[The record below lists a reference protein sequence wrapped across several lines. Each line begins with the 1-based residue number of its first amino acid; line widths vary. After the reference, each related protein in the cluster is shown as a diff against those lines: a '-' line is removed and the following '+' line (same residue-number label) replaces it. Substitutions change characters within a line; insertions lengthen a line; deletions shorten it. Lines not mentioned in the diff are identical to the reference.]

1 MYSCILG
8 GILWCTVVTGYT
20 RGVCPARGCQAK
32 ESDPVNYKV
41 HKINRKKK
49 NLVFSICYD
58 ILGPNTNVNTIRVQ
72 ILGRIRI
79 RTLFGFRNLA
89 EYEYEYNSG
98 TEIWPNTNIIWST
111 TFVQIRI
118 RILRLFE
125 KYRIQIG
132 IMNRKT

>member
-1 MYSCILG
+1 MLGYIRVYSCVLG
-8 GILWCTVVTGYT
+8 IPG
-20 RGVCPARGCQAK
+20 GVGPARGCQAK

-89 EYEYEYNSG
+89 EYEYEYYSG

-125 KYRIQIG
+125 
-132 IMNRKT
+132 